1 MDQQQQ
7 SAQLEK
13 NLDTVIALAR
23 QVIVLA
29 KQQRNPPKPSAQREY
44 NQVRRGLLANIRV
57 QCGINSEKPNL
68 CPVF

>member
-23 QVIVLA
+23 QVIILS
-29 KQQRNPPKPSAQREY
+29 KQQRNQPKPSAQRDY
-44 NQVRRGLLANIRV
+44 SKVRRVITG
-57 QCGINSEKPNL
+57 
-68 CPVF
+68 